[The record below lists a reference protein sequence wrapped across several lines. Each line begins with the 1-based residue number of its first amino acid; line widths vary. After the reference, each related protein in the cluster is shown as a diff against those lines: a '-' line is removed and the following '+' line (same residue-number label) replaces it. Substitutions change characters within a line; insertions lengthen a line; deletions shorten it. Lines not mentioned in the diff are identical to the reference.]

1 MLVMDA
7 VRWRLVGLGLVGAL
21 LAAWASYGPFLW
33 ATCCHETVTAQ
44 NQVWLLAS
52 QLAWVGLLLV
62 TYARDP
68 AGPMW
73 KLVLAYL
80 AARGAWAIGYISSD
94 ATLWDV
100 AWTVEQQLFRWAY
113 GAVLVHVALAFP
125 TGRLR
130 TRFDRIFVRFVYA
143 YVLGLSAIHALF
155 FDSLQTGSIP
165 PVRNVLVVWPNNELA
180 SNIEQVAFFGVPIL
194 AAITLWRLGRRWKV
208 ATPAGRRALGPVVV
222 ALPVS
227 LTILSLD
234 RVADASN
241 QMWIVDAIDNLGI
254 LQLHGLILPGG
265 FLLGTLRTR
274 LARGSIADLAVE
286 LRAGIPVGGLQPV
299 LRRVL
304 RDPTLELAF
313 PAPDG
318 DGFVRVDGRPFEPSA
333 LGGNR
338 VTTTLRR
345 GNEALALLAHD
356 ADLEAEDPELIRAV
370 GSMAELALAN
380 ERLSAQVRAQL
391 AEVRASRARI
401 VEAADAERR
410 RIERD
415 LHDGAQQRLLALAT
429 RLQTAKATAQ
439 GAGDLVDEA
448 TTELEAAVSEVRELA
463 RGLHP
468 QILTDL
474 GLGPALE
481 ALAERAAIPVEVRA
495 PDRRYPVAVETAAYF
510 LVSEA
515 LTNVARHA
523 EATGAVVTVSHQD
536 DRLTV
541 EIADDGSGGAD
552 VRRGT
557 GLRGLV
563 DRVAASGGSLTIDS
577 QLGKGTAVRAA
588 FPL

>member
-1 MLVMDA
+1 
-7 VRWRLVGLGLVGAL
+7 
-21 LAAWASYGPFLW
+21 
-33 ATCCHETVTAQ
+33 
-44 NQVWLLAS
+44 
-52 QLAWVGLLLV
+52 
-62 TYARDP
+62 
-68 AGPMW
+68 
-73 KLVLAYL
+73 
-80 AARGAWAIGYISSD
+80 
-94 ATLWDV
+94 
-100 AWTVEQQLFRWAY
+100 
-113 GAVLVHVALAFP
+113 
-125 TGRLR
+125 
-130 TRFDRIFVRFVYA
+130 
-143 YVLGLSAIHALF
+143 
-155 FDSLQTGSIP
+155 
-165 PVRNVLVVWPNNELA
+165 
-180 SNIEQVAFFGVPIL
+180 
-194 AAITLWRLGRRWKV
+194 
-208 ATPAGRRALGPVVV
+208 
-222 ALPVS
+222 
-227 LTILSLD
+227 
-234 RVADASN
+234 
-241 QMWIVDAIDNLGI
+241 
-254 LQLHGLILPGG
+254 
-265 FLLGTLRTR
+265 
-274 LARGSIADLAVE
+274 
-286 LRAGIPVGGLQPV
+286 
-299 LRRVL
+299 
-304 RDPTLELAF
+304 
-313 PAPDG
+313 
-318 DGFVRVDGRPFEPSA
+318 
-333 LGGNR
+333 
-338 VTTTLRR
+338 
-345 GNEALALLAHD
+345 
-356 ADLEAEDPELIRAV
+356 
-370 GSMAELALAN
+370 
-380 ERLSAQVRAQL
+380 VRAQL